1 MNVRGI
7 RSATKRKALFMWL
20 KEQKSDFILL
30 QETYSTAEVED
41 IWRTQWQGKL
51 FFSHGTCHSC
61 GVMVLVRGDLDFNLI
76 SIRTD
81 DEGRYIVLE
90 AEVQGANFLLVN
102 VYVPNKVQE
111 QCRFIENLNSTIDD
125 VIKDNEPKLVVGGD
139 FNVTLESDLDCSGGN
154 PAQKASVKSIQD
166 LYLDFDLVDI
176 WRIRNPTTRRF
187 TWRQRN
193 PFIQRRLDFWLIS
206 DVCQEDIEGTD
217 IIPSINSDHS
227 AIILHFNN
235 IDRQKHG
242 PSFWKFNASL
252 LNDENFV
259 LLINQS
265 ALLWL
270 DEFKEVIDKRVLWDL
285 IKYRI
290 RQVTINYSKEKA
302 RQRRQKISDIENSRK
317 VLEE

>member
-20 KEQKSDFILL
+20 KEQKSDIIFL

-139 FNVTLESDLDCSGGN
+139 FNVT
-154 PAQKASVKSIQD
+154 
-166 LYLDFDLVDI
+166 
-176 WRIRNPTTRRF
+176 
-187 TWRQRN
+187 
-193 PFIQRRLDFWLIS
+193 RLS
-206 DVCQEDIEGTD
+206 T
-217 IIPSINSDHS
+217 
-227 AIILHFNN
+227 
-235 IDRQKHG
+235 
-242 PSFWKFNASL
+242 
-252 LNDENFV
+252 
-259 LLINQS
+259 
-265 ALLWL
+265 
-270 DEFKEVIDKRVLWDL
+270 
-285 IKYRI
+285 
-290 RQVTINYSKEKA
+290 
-302 RQRRQKISDIENSRK
+302 
-317 VLEE
+317 